1 MTSAEISREFFRAM
15 LIENID
21 LVREA
26 LGDMA
31 PVQKDAL
38 SVPEVAARTGLSEP
52 TIRRRIKS
60 GTIPT
65 VPGLNP
71 ARIPAN
77 FINRMMKNES

>member
-1 MTSAEISREFFRAM
+1 MSTPNPYREFFSAM
-15 LIENID
+15 LIENLD

-38 SVPEVAARTGLSEP
+38 SVPEVAARTGLSQP

-60 GTIPT
+60 GAIPT

-77 FINRMMKNES
+77 FINRMIKNDL